1 MESSKDFQ
9 SLDVQSQEEEIDS
22 GAGNG
27 ESLDKDISQYNEAT
41 RHLELYN
48 NAWKQIYELE
58 GHTEIVT
65 SANDGSITWK
75 VIKEFTDDEL
85 KASRERDEELFK
97 AKDFPII
104 QSLTY
109 EERNKCDYKTGFWKL
124 WPGTIEGDVHLIN
137 NSIEKENIR
146 RKEKYQRTIK
156 KISTNEFIMFNAL
169 LIASTVYN
177 DRGCNLW
184 ADNCDMKKKAGVSIN
199 VNFGIYMKLWR
210 FKQIK
215 QFIST
220 LMKEEEVKKDD
231 SWWKV
236 KGIINKF
243 IEKRKEVIIA
253 SHTLVFDESMSA
265 FVPR

>member
-1 MESSKDFQ
+1 MESSEDFQ
-9 SLDVQSQEEEIDS
+9 SLDFQSHEEEPES
-22 GAGNG
+22 VAGNDA
-27 ESLDKDISQYNEAT
+27 SLDEDITQYNEAT

-48 NAWKQIYELE
+48 KAWKKIHELE

-75 VIKEFTDDEL
+75 VVKEVTDDEL

-97 AKDFPII
+97 SKNFSII
-104 QSLTY
+104 QSMTY

-137 NSIEKENIR
+137 DSIQKENAR
-146 RKEKYQRTIK
+146 RKEKYQRSIK
-156 KISTNEFIMFNAL
+156 KISTSEFIMFNAL

-184 ADNCDMKKKAGVSIN
+184 ADNCDMKKKAGVSIK
-199 VNFGIYMKLWR
+199 VNFGMYMKLWR
-210 FKQIK
+210 FKEIK

-220 LMKEEEVKKDD
+220 LMKEEEVKKED

-243 IEKRKEVIIA
+243 IQKRKEVIIA